1 MTRDFFYGL
10 RSFARRPGFTFLVVV
25 ILGVGIGFVTLIGGL
40 AHSVFLGAVPYDDPE
55 SIIVVW
61 RQGPEP
67 IHEREATSYLN
78 ILDWAAG
85 GEPFFEG
92 LAAYTIAP
100 SSILGTDGARRV
112 MVTYVDPYYFDV
124 LDVDMSLGRRFS
136 DEENRPPAGDA
147 VVVLSYGLWQSLGGD
162 PDVVGTTINLGGRL
176 QTVVGVM
183 SPRTRWLLHEPLDVV
198 APYRTAAVGMSPA
211 VTEDRGTPT
220 SIAVGRLKQ
229 GVSLAQAQSGMRAV
243 SRELQQQY
251 PDANAGTEAYVTS
264 FADLRSGFGRLS
276 GVVTILGIAAGLVFF
291 LSCASVTLLLLA
303 RFLERTREFAV
314 RMALGAARRRFVA
327 QALAEGVALT
337 LVAGV
342 VGLGL
347 TFLGIRLVMAGN
359 PLRMFSFA
367 EVSVHPSVF
376 AGSLL
381 LALATTL
388 LFGLVAALRSG
399 RTDFHEVLRPAG
411 TSDGGRERHV
421 LRRGLIVLQVG
432 LSVVVLV
439 GAGLVLRSLYELT
452 NTDYGFDTA
461 DLVYAQLL
469 LDGPRYAQD
478 EQARVFYRELEGRL
492 AGLPGVTDVGLWGPR
507 LPGSS
512 TWSFLAVPEGRES
525 EPSFKGVQTWYHT
538 VSPGALESIGLRL
551 MEGRMLDATD
561 DANALPTV
569 VVSESLARSLWPGE
583 SALGKRMVDLTGEGW
598 RTVVGVVS
606 DARMRGVG
614 RTHAQILRDCY
625 LTLDQLPMANVNV
638 FLRARGDTDDVIN
651 MVRDSVRAI
660 DPTRALFNVSSMAAS
675 VEEDR
680 SEVSFITTVM
690 LLFAGATV
698 FLVTLCLYSV
708 LSYTVS
714 RRSRE
719 IAVRVALG
727 AERRRIVGLILG
739 QTVLDIGVGLTIGLA
754 SALAL
759 SRVMPHFLYG
769 VTPTDPLAF
778 AVVAPALLAVA
789 IAAALVPLRRALSI
803 EPSKALRCE

>member
-1 MTRDFFYGL
+1 MTRDLLYGL
-10 RSFARRPGFTFLVVV
+10 RSFARHPGFTSLVVV
-25 ILGVGIGFVTLIGGL
+25 ILAVGIGFVTLIGSL

-55 SIIVVW
+55 SIVVVW

-100 SSILGTDGARRV
+100 SSILGTDGALRV
-112 MVTYVDPYYFDV
+112 MVTYVDPYFFDV
-124 LDVDMSLGRRFS
+124 LDVDMSVGRRFS

-162 PDVVGTTINLGGRL
+162 PAIVGTTIDLGGRM

-183 SPRTRWLLHEPLDVV
+183 SPRTRWLLHEPLEVV
-198 APYRTAAVGMSPA
+198 APYRSASVGMGPA

-251 PDANAGTEAYVTS
+251 PDTNAGTEAYVTS

-303 RFLERTREFAV
+303 RFLERAREFAV

-337 LVAGV
+337 LVAGT

-347 TFLGIRLVMAGN
+347 TFLGIRLVMADN

-367 EVSVHPSVF
+367 EVTVHPSVF

-411 TSDGGRERHV
+411 TGDGGRERHV

-439 GAGLVLRSLYELT
+439 GAGLVLRSLYVLT

-469 LDGPRYAQD
+469 LDGPRYAED
-478 EQARVFYRELEGRL
+478 EQARVFYRELEERL

-512 TWSFLAVPEGRES
+512 TWSFLAVPEGRDS
-525 EPSFKGVQTWYHT
+525 DPSFEGVQTWFHT

-551 MEGRMLDATD
+551 LEGRMLDATD
-561 DANALPTV
+561 NANALPTV
-569 VVSESLARSLWPGE
+569 VVSETLARSLWPGE

-638 FLRARGDTDDVIN
+638 FLRARGDTDDVIS

-675 VEEDR
+675 IEEDR
-680 SEVSFITTVM
+680 SEVSFITTV
-690 LLFAGATV
+690 V
-698 FLVTLCLYSV
+698 
-708 LSYTVS
+708 
-714 RRSRE
+714 
-719 IAVRVALG
+719 
-727 AERRRIVGLILG
+727 
-739 QTVLDIGVGLTIGLA
+739 
-754 SALAL
+754 
-759 SRVMPHFLYG
+759 
-769 VTPTDPLAF
+769 
-778 AVVAPALLAVA
+778 
-789 IAAALVPLRRALSI
+789 
-803 EPSKALRCE
+803 